1 MAQTTGAMSSKKM
14 IVEYAL
20 DSPPS
25 TFVVISGSA
34 TSVATSGGA
43 RMTGTAYTADG
54 DTAVV
59 VSGKREPV
67 EVTVNF
73 IYTEAAG
80 TPNAWA
86 DLYTVYANG
95 NGACVRW
102 SVEDYSVSPEKRYTT
117 ASTAGTAAIVP
128 ISQFMYPNPDAASG
142 DVVMGSMTL
151 LTPNI
156 LVETKT

>member
-1 MAQTTGAMSSKKM
+1 MAQATGGMSSKKM
-14 IVEYAL
+14 IVEYAIG
-20 DSPPS
+20 SPLGS
-25 TFVVISGSA
+25 FVVISGSA
-34 TSVATSGGA
+34 TSVTTSGGA

-95 NGACVRW
+95 NGACLRW
-102 SVEDYSVSPEKRYTT
+102 SVEDYSASPEKRFTT
-117 ASTAGTAAIVP
+117 VNTAGTAVALP
-128 ISQFMYPNPDAASG
+128 ISQFSYPNPDAASG
-142 DVVMGSMTL
+142 DVVMGSMTIL
-151 LTPNI
+151 APNI
-156 LVETKT
+156 LTETAV